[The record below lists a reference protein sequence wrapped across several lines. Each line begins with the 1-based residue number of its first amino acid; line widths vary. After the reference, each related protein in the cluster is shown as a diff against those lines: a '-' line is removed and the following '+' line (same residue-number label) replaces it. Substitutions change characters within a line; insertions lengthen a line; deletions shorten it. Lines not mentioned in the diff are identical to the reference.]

1 MKYNFKIQQYQTDA
15 VDAVVKVFNGQGFH
29 DKISYIRDKGKV
41 KKEYGIDGEVISQG
55 NQMSFQTVGTQL
67 EYDDI
72 DELSDT
78 GYKNELVELSD
89 EQLLNNIQ
97 TLQRQNNIK
106 LSNSL
111 VKDMGRCSLDIE
123 METGTGKTY
132 VYIKTMFEL
141 NKKYGWSKFIVV
153 VPSIAIREGVKKSFE
168 ITADHFMEHYGKKA
182 RFFIYNSSNLNQLDN
197 FSSSFGINVMII
209 NTQAFASSLKEDGRS
224 KEARIIYS
232 KVNAP

>member
-1 MKYNFKIQQYQTDA
+1 MKFNFKIQQYQTDA
-15 VDAVVKVFNGQGFH
+15 VDAVIKVFNGQGFH

-41 KKEYGIDGEVISQG
+41 KKEYGIDGEVISLG
-55 NQMSFQTVGTQL
+55 NQISFQTVGTQL

-97 TLQRQNNIK
+97 ALQRQNNIK

-197 FSSSFGINVMII
+197 FSSSSGINVMII
-209 NTQAFASSLKEDGRS
+209 NTQAFASCGTYFL
-224 KEARIIYS
+224 
-232 KVNAP
+232 